1 MKKKLCA
8 LKKHLCKTCA
18 QNLCRNVHTQKC
30 AEIVHTKMCRK
41 CAHTKCAELC
51 TRRFVQKCAHRVLCR
66 SCAQSLCPSCAQ
78 SLCPRIVSTKSFRWC
93 TTKSFMRVNIVRHVC
108 RTFVHV
114 CVQICANCT
123 CPKMCP
129 DCHMCKMSKM
139 AQKWPKMTKIDN
151 LAKMS
156 QNGPKWPKMAEN
168 VPGGYMTGHRPPAI
182 SYTGW
187 QKLPEYALIR
197 IAAGPK
203 VADLPLCAH
212 VQKSP
217 ISAPRPDGKSRRFA
231 HVQKSPLFGVHM
243 CAKSPLFRST
253 PQNICASCVRTRR
266 HSAHKTFCGTK
277 VFRRAHITLWCL
289 CVRGAN
295 VLIRDVHTFCK
306 CAHIPRTCAENT
318 RQGYEHTGHVCTPAH
333 TRAQMCTAETHR
345 AHPRTHVF
353 IWESWAS
360 AWHQI
365 FVHIIFIS
373 IVYTYESFSCRFYIL
388 FYGYSR
394 YATLRAEQ
402 QRGDEWGNHTRVRT
416 GTLWDL
422 TNAQK
427 KVVKRSIYIY
437 IYGGWLLTDGSGDR
451 KMSTPE
457 WTGDTFAHDVRD
469 LW

>member
-1 MKKKLCA
+1 M
-8 LKKHLCKTCA
+8 CA
-18 QNLCRNVHTQKC
+18 QNC

-51 TRRFVQKCAHRVLCR
+51 THTKCAKVCAESFAQICHGEVFANVCAEFVSENCVDEKFPVMHIRKFYAREHCPTCVQKVFAMCARRFVQIVHVQN
-66 SCAQSLCPSCAQ
+66 CAQTVP
-78 SLCPRIVSTKSFRWC
+78 
-93 TTKSFMRVNIVRHVC
+93 
-108 RTFVHV
+108 
-114 CVQICANCT
+114 CANV
-123 CPKMCP
+123 
-129 DCHMCKMSKM
+129 
-139 AQKWPKMTKIDN
+139 QKWPKMTKMTKIDN

-318 RQGYEHTGHVCTPAH
+318 RQGYEHTGRVHSRAPPCTNVHSRNTP
-333 TRAQMCTAETHR
+333 CTS
-345 AHPRTHVF
+345 AHPCVHLR
-353 IWESWAS
+353 IMGMCG
-360 AWHQI
+360 HQI
-365 FVHIIFIS
+365 VS
-373 IVYTYESFSCRFYIL
+373 EM
-388 FYGYSR
+388 
-394 YATLRAEQ
+394 
-402 QRGDEWGNHTRVRT
+402 
-416 GTLWDL
+416 
-422 TNAQK
+422 
-427 KVVKRSIYIY
+427 IYNFL
-437 IYGGWLLTDGSGDR
+437 LLTFYFSLCVL
-451 KMSTPE
+451 
-457 WTGDTFAHDVRD
+457 FF
-469 LW
+469 LWFYCSI

>member
-1 MKKKLCA
+1 MCRKCAHKIVQKLCTQ
-8 LKKHLCKTCA
+8 KCA
-18 QNLCRNVHTQKC
+18 ENVHTQNVQNCAHADLCRNVHTQNLCKSVCRSFRQCVRRVCVRELCRRKISGDAHQKVLCAWTLSDMC
-30 AEIVHTKMCRK
+30 AE
-41 CAHTKCAELC
+41 
-51 TRRFVQKCAHRVLCR
+51 
-66 SCAQSLCPSCAQ
+66 
-78 SLCPRIVSTKSFRWC
+78 SF
-93 TTKSFMRVNIVRHVC
+93 RHVC
-108 RTFVHV
+108 A
-114 CVQICANCT
+114 QICTNCT
-123 CPKMCP
+123 CPELCA

-139 AQKWPKMTKIDN
+139 AQKWRKMTKIDN

-333 TRAQMCTAETHR
+333 TPCTNVHSRNTPCTS
-345 AHPRTHVF
+345 AHPCVHRKVTGIVRSTHLVSRNSF
-353 IWESWAS
+353 D
-360 AWHQI
+360 
-365 FVHIIFIS
+365 FVINF
-373 IVYTYESFSCRFYIL
+373 FSGLQDYRLY
-388 FYGYSR
+388 
-394 YATLRAEQ
+394 
-402 QRGDEWGNHTRVRT
+402 V
-416 GTLWDL
+416 
-422 TNAQK
+422 
-427 KVVKRSIYIY
+427 
-437 IYGGWLLTDGSGDR
+437 
-451 KMSTPE
+451 
-457 WTGDTFAHDVRD
+457 
-469 LW
+469 

>member
-1 MKKKLCA
+1 M
-8 LKKHLCKTCA
+8 CKS
-18 QNLCRNVHTQKC
+18 
-30 AEIVHTKMCRK
+30 
-41 CAHTKCAELC
+41 
-51 TRRFVQKCAHRVLCR
+51 RRFR
-66 SCAQSLCPSCAQ
+66 
-78 SLCPRIVSTKSFRWC
+78 PRA
-93 TTKSFMRVNIVRHVC
+93 
-108 RTFVHV
+108 RT
-114 CVQICANCT
+114 A
-123 CPKMCP
+123 
-129 DCHMCKMSKM
+129 
-139 AQKWPKMTKIDN
+139 
-151 LAKMS
+151 
-156 QNGPKWPKMAEN
+156 
-168 VPGGYMTGHRPPAI
+168 
-182 SYTGW
+182 
-187 QKLPEYALIR
+187 
-197 IAAGPK
+197 K
-203 VADLPLCAH
+203 VADLRMC
-212 VQKSP
+212 
-217 ISAPRPDGKSRRFA
+217 KSRHFSVCTC
-231 HVQKSPLFGVHM
+231 VQSRHFSDPRRKTFVQVVCGLV
-243 CAKSPLFRST
+243 
-253 PQNICASCVRTRR
+253 VTRR
-266 HSAHKTFCGTK
+266 TK
-277 VFRRAHITLWCL
+277 LFVAQKFSDAPHITLWCL

-295 VLIRDVHTFCK
+295 VLFSDVHTFCK

>member
-108 RTFVHV
+108 RKFCAEFCADLCKLYMSRIVRRLSHV
-114 CVQICANCT
+114 QNV
-123 CPKMCP
+123 
-129 DCHMCKMSKM
+129 KM

-151 LAKMS
+151 LAKMA

-277 VFRRAHITLWCL
+277 VFRRAAHHSVMSL
-289 CVRGAN
+289 CPWRKCAVFG
-295 VLIRDVHTFCK
+295 
-306 CAHIPRTCAENT
+306 CAHIL
-318 RQGYEHTGHVCTPAH
+318 
-333 TRAQMCTAETHR
+333 QMCTHSAHMCWKYPSGLRAHGARVHSR
-345 AHPRTHVF
+345 AHPCTNVHSRNTPCT
-353 IWESWAS
+353 S
-360 AWHQI
+360 AHPCVHLRIMGECMAPDICAHNIYINCIHLWI
-365 FVHIIFIS
+365 FFLSVLYF
-373 IVYTYESFSCRFYIL
+373 VL
-388 FYGYSR
+388 WLLALR
-394 YATLRAEQ
+394 YAKSRTTEGGRMRKSHKGPNRNFVGL
-402 QRGDEWGNHTRVRT
+402 DECSEK
-416 GTLWDL
+416 D
-422 TNAQK
+422 
-427 KVVKRSIYIY
+427 S
-437 IYGGWLLTDGSGDR
+437 
-451 KMSTPE
+451 
-457 WTGDTFAHDVRD
+457 
-469 LW
+469 

>member
-1 MKKKLCA
+1 MYRKILCA
-8 LKKHLCKTCA
+8 WKKNICAKVCA
-18 QNLCRNVHTQKC
+18 QNLCRKC
-30 AEIVHTKMCRK
+30 AHTKMCRIVHTKMCRK

-66 SCAQSLCPSCAQ
+66 SCAQSFCPSCAQ
-78 SLCPRIVSTKSFRWC
+78 SCVRELCRRKVSGDAHQKVLCAWTLSDMCAESF
-93 TTKSFMRVNIVRHVC
+93 RHVC
-108 RTFVHV
+108 A
-114 CVQICANCT
+114 QICANCT
-123 CPKMCP
+123 CPELCA

-243 CAKSPLFRST
+243 CAKSPLFLST
-253 PQNICASCVRTRR
+253 SDTFVQVVCGLVVTRR
-266 HSAHKTFCGTK
+266 TK
-277 VFRRAHITLWCL
+277 LFVAQKFSDAPHITLWCL

-295 VLIRDVHTFCK
+295 VLFSDVHTFCK

-345 AHPRTHVF
+345 AHPRTPC
-353 IWESWAS
+353 
-360 AWHQI
+360 
-365 FVHIIFIS
+365 VHRKFMGKWWI
-373 IVYTYESFSCRFYIL
+373 
-388 FYGYSR
+388 
-394 YATLRAEQ
+394 
-402 QRGDEWGNHTRVRT
+402 
-416 GTLWDL
+416 
-422 TNAQK
+422 TN
-427 KVVKRSIYIY
+427 
-437 IYGGWLLTDGSGDR
+437 
-451 KMSTPE
+451 
-457 WTGDTFAHDVRD
+457 
-469 LW
+469 

>member
-1 MKKKLCA
+1 
-8 LKKHLCKTCA
+8 
-18 QNLCRNVHTQKC
+18 
-30 AEIVHTKMCRK
+30 
-41 CAHTKCAELC
+41 
-51 TRRFVQKCAHRVLCR
+51 
-66 SCAQSLCPSCAQ
+66 
-78 SLCPRIVSTKSFRWC
+78 
-93 TTKSFMRVNIVRHVC
+93 
-108 RTFVHV
+108 
-114 CVQICANCT
+114 
-123 CPKMCP
+123 
-129 DCHMCKMSKM
+129 
-139 AQKWPKMTKIDN
+139 
-151 LAKMS
+151 
-156 QNGPKWPKMAEN
+156 MAEN

-333 TRAQMCTAETHR
+333 TPCTNVHSRNTPCTS
-345 AHPRTHVF
+345 AHPCVHRKVTGKCNAPDSIEEFNWLRLFKFV
-353 IWESWAS
+353 
-360 AWHQI
+360 I
-365 FVHIIFIS
+365 F
-373 IVYTYESFSCRFYIL
+373 FSDFLLIL
-388 FYGYSR
+388 
-394 YATLRAEQ
+394 
-402 QRGDEWGNHTRVRT
+402 
-416 GTLWDL
+416 
-422 TNAQK
+422 
-427 KVVKRSIYIY
+427 
-437 IYGGWLLTDGSGDR
+437 
-451 KMSTPE
+451 
-457 WTGDTFAHDVRD
+457 
-469 LW
+469 